1 MSNDPDQIRE
11 QIERTRA
18 DLSSNVNTLA
28 DTVNPAHAAKRQV
41 GKVKGA
47 VFGVKD
53 TVMGSASD
61 AGDKLSSA
69 HSSVS
74 DAVSEAPDQ
83 LRSRTAGNPLAAG
96 LIAFGIGWLAG
107 SLLPASAPEQ
117 QAANKVKDVAAPVLR
132 RRRDRP
138 SEAPQG
144 TGPAGGGVSEGH
156 RGRGRGN
163 DQGRRRGPPLTTSNI
178 RHKTP
183 PTPCNTRAA
192 VANAI
197 PVRWQATP
205 TRDRPKF
212 THNPIADRRR
222 YIGARGR

>member
-41 GKVKGA
+41 SKVRGA

-53 TVMGSASD
+53 TVMGSATD

-83 LRSRTAGNPLAAG
+83 VRSRTAGNPLAAG

-117 QAANKVKDVAAPVLR
+117 QAANKVKNAAAPVLG
-132 RRRDRP
+132 DAATDVAEHLKEP
-138 SEAPQG
+138 AQQAAESVKDTAVEAAA
-144 TGPAGGGVSEGH
+144 TIKDEGA
-156 RGRGRGN
+156 
-163 DQGRRRGPPLTTSNI
+163 S
-178 RHKTP
+178 
-183 PTPCNTRAA
+183 AA
-192 VANAI
+192 HDVKQ
-197 PVRWQATP
+197 QAQ
-205 TRDRPKF
+205 DA
-212 THNPIADRRR
+212 ADTVQHQRS
-222 YIGARGR
+222 

>member
-41 GKVKGA
+41 SKVKGA

-53 TVMGSASD
+53 TVMGSASET
-61 AGDKLSSA
+61 ADKLTSA

-83 LRSRTAGNPLAAG
+83 VRARTAGNPLAAG

-107 SLLPASAPEQ
+107 SLLPASAAEQ
-117 QAANKVKDVAAPVLR
+117 QAANKVKDVAAPVLG
-132 RRRDRP
+132 DAAKDAAEHLKAP
-138 SEAPQG
+138 AQQAMESVKDTAVEA
-144 TGPAGGGVSEGH
+144 TATIKDEGASAAH
-156 RGRGRGN
+156 EVKEQAQDAADTVQHQRG
-163 DQGRRRGPPLTTSNI
+163 
-178 RHKTP
+178 
-183 PTPCNTRAA
+183 
-192 VANAI
+192 
-197 PVRWQATP
+197 
-205 TRDRPKF
+205 
-212 THNPIADRRR
+212 
-222 YIGARGR
+222 